1 LAIFPTS
8 NKIYYKKPY
17 IFWVLFGN
25 KSMICYFFYCFQE
38 KMRYQ
43 FEQNGS
49 YFSHPEPSVNA
60 NEVQNGQHTA
70 DIDMLE
76 QKDDMPHESGEATT
90 VDNSVPGDIPPERST
105 EDSTKVN
112 GVSHLEQSVN
122 TDKVQDR
129 QQIVDTDIPEQD
141 DKPTESREATT
152 VDNHVAGDIP
162 PERSMEDGNV
172 VDGSAGVADGSP
184 AP

>member
-1 LAIFPTS
+1 VLAIFSTS

-17 IFWVLFGN
+17 IFSGFYLEK
-25 KSMICYFFYCFQE
+25 KSMIFCCCFQE

-60 NEVQNGQHTA
+60 NEVQNGQQTA
-70 DIDMLE
+70 DIDMIE
-76 QKDDMPHESGEATT
+76 QEDDVAHESGEATT
-90 VDNSVPGDIPPERST
+90 VDNSDPGDIPPEKSM
-105 EDSTKVN
+105 EHSTKV
-112 GVSHLEQSVN
+112 GQSVN

-141 DKPTESREATT
+141 DKPTESKEATT
-152 VDNHVAGDIP
+152 ADNPIAGDIP
-162 PERSMEDGNV
+162 PERSMEDGTV
-172 VDGSAGVADGSP
+172 VEGNAGVANGCP